1 MAKIKFVTSRFD
13 AQWGFQLND
22 GRIIAILDKDGQF
35 LIKFNTPFN
44 LETGEIGEQPPYKPF
59 GTNSLPDG
67 FTDIN
72 TLIREKKGKRV
83 FCYDKFEVDLGWTK
97 TMSVRRIKK
106 IRETFSQHGF
116 NVSEQA
122 ILHNYSAWIAGLKSG
137 YRDEEN
143 GYHLF
148 TPCGGNPLSFSAT
161 TLNQMC
167 DDWQTTYTY

>member
-1 MAKIKFVTSRFD
+1 MAKIKFVTSRFE

-35 LIKFNTPFN
+35 LIKFDTPFN

-67 FTDIN
+67 FTDLN
-72 TLIREKKGKRV
+72 TLIREKKGKEV
-83 FCYDKFEVDLGWTK
+83 HCYDEFDVDLGWVR

-106 IRETFSQHGF
+106 IQKTFAQHGF
-116 NVSEQA
+116 NVSEKA
-122 ILHNYSAWIAGLKSG
+122 ILHNYNAWMGDMKSG

-143 GYHLF
+143 GNHLF
-148 TPCGGNPLSFSAT
+148 TPCGCNPLSFRAT

-167 DDWQTTYTY
+167 DDWQTTYTC